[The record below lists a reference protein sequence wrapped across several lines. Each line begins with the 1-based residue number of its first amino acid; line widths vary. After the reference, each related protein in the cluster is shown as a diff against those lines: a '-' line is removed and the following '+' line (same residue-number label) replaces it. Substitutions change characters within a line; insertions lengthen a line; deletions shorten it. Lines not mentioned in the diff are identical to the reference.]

1 MVPEGY
7 LPRRKTSQ
15 VQITNREE
23 DESRDGFVWDGD
35 HSLGDLK
42 LCGQRR
48 LVLTPW
54 GKITPDDF
62 RNWNEGQAAWNK
74 ERKELYK
81 DSGIWS

>member
-7 LPRRKTSQ
+7 LPIRKTYQ
-15 VQITNREE
+15 VQITNHEE
-23 DESRDGFVWDGD
+23 NKSRNGFVWARD

-48 LVLTPW
+48 LPLIPR
-54 GKITPDDF
+54 GKIKPDDF
-62 RNWNEGQAAWNK
+62 RNWNEGQCDWNK

-81 DSGIWS
+81 DSGF

>member
-7 LPRRKTSQ
+7 LLRRKTSQ

-23 DESRDGFVWDGD
+23 DESRDEFVWDGD

-48 LVLTPW
+48 LVLTP
-54 GKITPDDF
+54 
-62 RNWNEGQAAWNK
+62 
-74 ERKELYK
+74 
-81 DSGIWS
+81 